1 MGGLGAAPFPARHRV
16 IDERFY
22 GLIELGL
29 FFGLIL
35 GFAGWQ
41 WWGWRRWKREQA
53 QRAAKA
59 PQDEAG
65 RDR

>member
-1 MGGLGAAPFPARHRV
+1 M

-35 GFAGWQ
+35 GWAGWQ
-41 WWGWRRWKREQA
+41 WWGWQRWKREQA
-53 QRAAKA
+53 RRAQQPVALHDA
-59 PQDEAG
+59 PEARETPQG
-65 RDR
+65 RPGD

>member
-1 MGGLGAAPFPARHRV
+1 M
-16 IDERFY
+16 IDERLY

-35 GFAGWQ
+35 GWAGWQ

-53 QRAAKA
+53 QREALA

>member
-1 MGGLGAAPFPARHRV
+1 V

-35 GFAGWQ
+35 GWAGWQ

-53 QRAAKA
+53 QREALA